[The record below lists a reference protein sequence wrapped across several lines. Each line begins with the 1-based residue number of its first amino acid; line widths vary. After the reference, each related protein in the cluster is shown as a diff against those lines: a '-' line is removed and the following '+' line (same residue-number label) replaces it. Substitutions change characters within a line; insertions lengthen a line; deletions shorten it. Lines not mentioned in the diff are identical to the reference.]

1 MASRALWAQQAIDQI
16 PQAVITLKQGVG
28 RLIRDQTDR
37 GVLMICDTRLRT
49 RSYGKVFLDSLPRM
63 PRTQK
68 LEIVERFFE
77 NKMLPLR
84 EPDETVST

>member
-1 MASRALWAQQAIDQI
+1 MEAIRQAGRSPFEEYQL

-28 RLIRDQTDR
+28 RLIRDQNDR

-49 RSYGKVFLDSLPRM
+49 RRYGQVFLESLPRM

-68 LEIVERFFE
+68 LEIVQRFFA
-77 NKMLPLR
+77 K
-84 EPDETVST
+84 T